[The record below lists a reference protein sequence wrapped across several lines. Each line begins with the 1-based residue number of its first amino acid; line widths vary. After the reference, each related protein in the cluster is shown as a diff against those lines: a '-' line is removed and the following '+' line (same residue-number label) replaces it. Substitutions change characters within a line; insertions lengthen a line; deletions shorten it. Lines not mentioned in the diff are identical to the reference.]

1 MHARILIAAVVLL
14 FPALASC
21 QAAADPSADSAAIHH
36 LLGE

>member
-14 FPALASC
+14 FPALAFC